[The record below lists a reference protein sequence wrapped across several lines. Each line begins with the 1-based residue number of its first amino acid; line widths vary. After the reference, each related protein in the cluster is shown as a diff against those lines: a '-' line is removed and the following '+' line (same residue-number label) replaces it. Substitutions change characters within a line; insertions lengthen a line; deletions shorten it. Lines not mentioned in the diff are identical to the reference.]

1 MGVAFTC
8 PLVSFDLRQFF
19 PVILKKIF
27 YRFNLVTDLS
37 GWYNGIGLYGASDIW
52 RGVGCCNGGKPLYER
67 KDGSMT
73 ENQKMDLILQKLGGI
88 EGGLA
93 SVGEDVRSLQG
104 DVQELKGDVRTLKGD
119 VQELKGDVQ
128 TLKGDVQT
136 LKGDVQELKGDV
148 QTLKGDV
155 QTLKEDVETLKDRV
169 TNIEITLENET
180 NRNIQLIAEGH
191 LNLDRKLDEAL
202 KELHPN
208 TMYHLKVNHL
218 DGEVTK
224 MKRFLNMA

>member
-1 MGVAFTC
+1 
-8 PLVSFDLRQFF
+8 
-19 PVILKKIF
+19 
-27 YRFNLVTDLS
+27 
-37 GWYNGIGLYGASDIW
+37 
-52 RGVGCCNGGKPLYER
+52 
-67 KDGSMT
+67 MT

-104 DVQELKGDVRTLKGD
+104 DMQTI
-119 VQELKGDVQ
+119 KGDVQ
-128 TLKGDVQT
+128 TI
-136 LKGDVQELKGDV
+136 
-148 QTLKGDV
+148 KGDV
-155 QTLKEDVETLKDRV
+155 QTLKEDVQTLKDRV

-202 KELHPN
+202 KELQPN

-224 MKRFLNMA
+224 MKRMLNMASTGYRYGMPQFSFHGSNFITISANKRGFCKAVTSCIAKSFLRFWPSI

>member
-1 MGVAFTC
+1 
-8 PLVSFDLRQFF
+8 
-19 PVILKKIF
+19 
-27 YRFNLVTDLS
+27 
-37 GWYNGIGLYGASDIW
+37 
-52 RGVGCCNGGKPLYER
+52 
-67 KDGSMT
+67 MT

-104 DVQELKGDVRTLKGD
+104 DVQ
-119 VQELKGDVQ
+119 

-136 LKGDVQELKGDV
+136 LKEDVQTLKEDV

-155 QTLKEDVETLKDRV
+155 QTLKEDVQMLKDRV

-180 NRNIQLIAEGH
+180 NRNIQLVAEGH

-224 MKRFLNMA
+224 MKRILNMA

>member
-1 MGVAFTC
+1 
-8 PLVSFDLRQFF
+8 
-19 PVILKKIF
+19 
-27 YRFNLVTDLS
+27 
-37 GWYNGIGLYGASDIW
+37 
-52 RGVGCCNGGKPLYER
+52 
-67 KDGSMT
+67 MT

-104 DVQELKGDVRTLKGD
+104 DVQT
-119 VQELKGDVQ
+119 
-128 TLKGDVQT
+128 
-136 LKGDVQELKGDV
+136 LKGDV

-155 QTLKEDVETLKDRV
+155 QTLKEDVQTLKEDVQTLKGDVQTLKEDVQMLKDRV

-202 KELHPN
+202 KELQPN

-224 MKRFLNMA
+224 MKRMLNICLLYTSPSPRD

>member
-1 MGVAFTC
+1 
-8 PLVSFDLRQFF
+8 
-19 PVILKKIF
+19 
-27 YRFNLVTDLS
+27 
-37 GWYNGIGLYGASDIW
+37 
-52 RGVGCCNGGKPLYER
+52 
-67 KDGSMT
+67 MT

-93 SVGEDVRSLQG
+93 SVGEDVRLLQG
-104 DVQELKGDVRTLKGD
+104 DVQS
-119 VQELKGDVQ
+119 
-128 TLKGDVQT
+128 
-136 LKGDVQELKGDV
+136 
-148 QTLKGDV
+148 
-155 QTLKEDVETLKDRV
+155 LKERV

-180 NRNIQLIAEGH
+180 NRNIQLVAEGH

-224 MKRFLNMA
+224 MKRILNMA

>member
-1 MGVAFTC
+1 M
-8 PLVSFDLRQFF
+8 
-19 PVILKKIF
+19 
-27 YRFNLVTDLS
+27 
-37 GWYNGIGLYGASDIW
+37 
-52 RGVGCCNGGKPLYER
+52 
-67 KDGSMT
+67 

-93 SVGEDVRSLQG
+93 SVSEDVRSLQG
-104 DVQELKGDVRTLKGD
+104 DM
-119 VQELKGDVQ
+119 Q

-136 LKGDVQELKGDV
+136 I
-148 QTLKGDV
+148 KGDV
-155 QTLKEDVETLKDRV
+155 QTLKEDVQTLKDRV

-191 LNLDRKLDEAL
+191 LNLDRKLNEAL
-202 KELHPN
+202 KELQPN

-224 MKRFLNMA
+224 MKRMLNMA

>member
-1 MGVAFTC
+1 M
-8 PLVSFDLRQFF
+8 
-19 PVILKKIF
+19 
-27 YRFNLVTDLS
+27 
-37 GWYNGIGLYGASDIW
+37 
-52 RGVGCCNGGKPLYER
+52 
-67 KDGSMT
+67 M

-93 SVGEDVRSLQG
+93 SVREDVRSLQG
-104 DVQELKGDVRTLKGD
+104 DM
-119 VQELKGDVQ
+119 Q
-128 TLKGDVQT
+128 TLKGDV
-136 LKGDVQELKGDV
+136 K
-148 QTLKGDV
+148 
-155 QTLKEDVETLKDRV
+155 TLKEDVQTLKDRV

-180 NRNIQLIAEGH
+180 NRNIQLVAEGH

-224 MKRFLNMA
+224 MKRILNMA

>member
-1 MGVAFTC
+1 
-8 PLVSFDLRQFF
+8 
-19 PVILKKIF
+19 
-27 YRFNLVTDLS
+27 
-37 GWYNGIGLYGASDIW
+37 
-52 RGVGCCNGGKPLYER
+52 
-67 KDGSMT
+67 MT

-104 DVQELKGDVRTLKGD
+104 DVQ
-119 VQELKGDVQ
+119 
-128 TLKGDVQT
+128 
-136 LKGDVQELKGDV
+136 
-148 QTLKGDV
+148 TLKGDV
-155 QTLKEDVETLKDRV
+155 QTLKEDVQTLKEDVQTLKGAVQTLKEDVQMLKDRV

-202 KELHPN
+202 KELQPN

-224 MKRFLNMA
+224 MKRMLNMA

>member
-1 MGVAFTC
+1 
-8 PLVSFDLRQFF
+8 
-19 PVILKKIF
+19 
-27 YRFNLVTDLS
+27 
-37 GWYNGIGLYGASDIW
+37 
-52 RGVGCCNGGKPLYER
+52 
-67 KDGSMT
+67 MT

-88 EGGLA
+88 EGGLV
-93 SVGEDVRSLQG
+93 SVGEDVQSLQG
-104 DVQELKGDVRTLKGD
+104 DMQVLKGDVQVLKGD
-119 VQELKGDVQ
+119 VQELKEDVQ
-128 TLKGDVQT
+128 VLKGDVQ
-136 LKGDVQELKGDV
+136 V
-148 QTLKGDV
+148 
-155 QTLKEDVETLKDRV
+155 LKEDVQVLKEDVQVLKEDVQVLKEDVQVLKERV

-224 MKRFLNMA
+224 MKRILNMA

>member
-1 MGVAFTC
+1 
-8 PLVSFDLRQFF
+8 
-19 PVILKKIF
+19 
-27 YRFNLVTDLS
+27 
-37 GWYNGIGLYGASDIW
+37 
-52 RGVGCCNGGKPLYER
+52 
-67 KDGSMT
+67 MT

-93 SVGEDVRSLQG
+93 SVGEDVRLLQG
-104 DVQELKGDVRTLKGD
+104 DVQT
-119 VQELKGDVQ
+119 
-128 TLKGDVQT
+128 
-136 LKGDVQELKGDV
+136 LKGDV

-155 QTLKEDVETLKDRV
+155 QTLKEDVQALKDRV

-202 KELHPN
+202 KELQPN
-208 TMYHLKVNHL
+208 IMYHLKVNHL
-218 DGEVTK
+218 DSEVTK

>member
-1 MGVAFTC
+1 
-8 PLVSFDLRQFF
+8 
-19 PVILKKIF
+19 
-27 YRFNLVTDLS
+27 
-37 GWYNGIGLYGASDIW
+37 
-52 RGVGCCNGGKPLYER
+52 
-67 KDGSMT
+67 MT

-104 DVQELKGDVRTLKGD
+104 DVQT
-119 VQELKGDVQ
+119 LKGDVQ

-136 LKGDVQELKGDV
+136 LKGDVQ
-148 QTLKGDV
+148 
-155 QTLKEDVETLKDRV
+155 TLKEDVQMLKDRV

-191 LNLDRKLDEAL
+191 LNLARKLDEAL
-202 KELHPN
+202 KELQPN
-208 TMYHLKVNHL
+208 IMYHLKVNHL

-224 MKRFLNMA
+224 MKRMLNMA

>member
-1 MGVAFTC
+1 
-8 PLVSFDLRQFF
+8 
-19 PVILKKIF
+19 
-27 YRFNLVTDLS
+27 
-37 GWYNGIGLYGASDIW
+37 
-52 RGVGCCNGGKPLYER
+52 
-67 KDGSMT
+67 MT

-93 SVGEDVRSLQG
+93 SVREDVRSLQG
-104 DVQELKGDVRTLKGD
+104 DM
-119 VQELKGDVQ
+119 Q
-128 TLKGDVQT
+128 TLKGDVKT
-136 LKGDVQELKGDV
+136 LKE
-148 QTLKGDV
+148 DV
-155 QTLKEDVETLKDRV
+155 QTLKEDVQTLKDRV

-202 KELHPN
+202 KELQPN

-224 MKRFLNMA
+224 MKRMLNMA

>member
-1 MGVAFTC
+1 M
-8 PLVSFDLRQFF
+8 
-19 PVILKKIF
+19 
-27 YRFNLVTDLS
+27 
-37 GWYNGIGLYGASDIW
+37 
-52 RGVGCCNGGKPLYER
+52 
-67 KDGSMT
+67 M

-93 SVGEDVRSLQG
+93 SVREDVRSLQG
-104 DVQELKGDVRTLKGD
+104 DM
-119 VQELKGDVQ
+119 Q
-128 TLKGDVQT
+128 TLKGDVKT
-136 LKGDVQELKGDV
+136 LKE
-148 QTLKGDV
+148 DV
-155 QTLKEDVETLKDRV
+155 QTLKEDVQTLKDRV

-202 KELHPN
+202 KELQPN

-224 MKRFLNMA
+224 MKRMLNMA

>member
-1 MGVAFTC
+1 M
-8 PLVSFDLRQFF
+8 LQWISSLH
-19 PVILKKIF
+19 K
-27 YRFNLVTDLS
+27 
-37 GWYNGIGLYGASDIW
+37 
-52 RGVGCCNGGKPLYER
+52 R
-67 KDGSMT
+67 KDEEMT

-88 EGGLA
+88 EGGLV
-93 SVGEDVRSLQG
+93 SVGEDVQSLQG
-104 DVQELKGDVRTLKGD
+104 DMQVLKGDVQVLKGD

-128 TLKGDVQT
+128 VLKEDVQVLKGDVQV
-136 LKGDVQELKGDV
+136 LKGDVQELKEDV
-148 QTLKGDV
+148 QE
-155 QTLKEDVETLKDRV
+155 LKEDVQELKEDVQVLKERV

-224 MKRFLNMA
+224 MKRILNMA

>member
-1 MGVAFTC
+1 
-8 PLVSFDLRQFF
+8 
-19 PVILKKIF
+19 
-27 YRFNLVTDLS
+27 
-37 GWYNGIGLYGASDIW
+37 
-52 RGVGCCNGGKPLYER
+52 
-67 KDGSMT
+67 MT

-104 DVQELKGDVRTLKGD
+104 DVQ
-119 VQELKGDVQ
+119 
-128 TLKGDVQT
+128 
-136 LKGDVQELKGDV
+136 
-148 QTLKGDV
+148 
-155 QTLKEDVETLKDRV
+155 TLKEDVQMLKDRV

-202 KELHPN
+202 KELQPN

-224 MKRFLNMA
+224 MKRMLNMA

>member
-1 MGVAFTC
+1 
-8 PLVSFDLRQFF
+8 
-19 PVILKKIF
+19 
-27 YRFNLVTDLS
+27 
-37 GWYNGIGLYGASDIW
+37 
-52 RGVGCCNGGKPLYER
+52 
-67 KDGSMT
+67 MT

-104 DVQELKGDVRTLKGD
+104 DVQT
-119 VQELKGDVQ
+119 
-128 TLKGDVQT
+128 
-136 LKGDVQELKGDV
+136 LKGDV

-155 QTLKEDVETLKDRV
+155 QTLKEDVQTLKDRV

-202 KELHPN
+202 KELQPN

-224 MKRFLNMA
+224 MKRMLNMA

>member
-1 MGVAFTC
+1 M
-8 PLVSFDLRQFF
+8 
-19 PVILKKIF
+19 
-27 YRFNLVTDLS
+27 
-37 GWYNGIGLYGASDIW
+37 
-52 RGVGCCNGGKPLYER
+52 
-67 KDGSMT
+67 

-93 SVGEDVRSLQG
+93 SVREDVRSLQG
-104 DVQELKGDVRTLKGD
+104 DMQTI
-119 VQELKGDVQ
+119 KGDVQ
-128 TLKGDVQT
+128 TI
-136 LKGDVQELKGDV
+136 
-148 QTLKGDV
+148 KGDV
-155 QTLKEDVETLKDRV
+155 QTLKEDVQMLKDRV

-202 KELHPN
+202 KELQPN

-224 MKRFLNMA
+224 MKRMLNMA